1 MINSLSQQLKT
12 IGVILSVIDATSIDY
27 LWSNVMYDIDVAT
40 LRVSQL
46 QDAINVI
53 IPYQDYVQAD
63 RAIIQSILT
72 RWKP

>member
-1 MINSLSQQLKT
+1 MINSLSQQLMT
-12 IGVILSVIDATSIDY
+12 IGVILSAIGATTICY
-27 LWSNVMYDIDVAT
+27 LWSTVMCDIDVAT
-40 LRVSQL
+40 LRVSRL

-63 RAIIQSILT
+63 RAIIQSILN